1 VVPRANGRRQFG
13 VQHSACLRLRG
24 RLDVEACSALTQI
37 VARHETLR
45 SRFVSVD
52 DQAQVTIAPVDSGL
66 LLQVEDLRQD
76 PQAEA
81 TVQAL
86 LAQEA
91 ATAFDLQHDPLIRG
105 RLVRLADEHHVLLLT
120 VHHIIADG
128 WSMGVL
134 TRELMALYQ
143 ASVTGNRIRCR
154 WRCNTATTRCGSGA
168 GSAVTCCG
176 RAITGSRPRRRA
188 GVADLPP
195 TVRVRQQD
203 FAGSSV
209 EVRLDERLSA
219 GLKALSQRHGVTLF
233 MTLMSAWSLL
243 LSRLSGQ
250 SDVVIGSPVANRTR
264 AEIEGLIGMFVNTL
278 ALRIDTSGEPSV
290 GAAGTGQGAHAGGAG
305 ASGSAVRASGG
316 HRPAGAQSGAQPAV
330 PDHAELGQQRR
341 PDLALGDL
349 S

>member
-1 VVPRANGRRQFG
+1 
-13 VQHSACLRLRG
+13 
-24 RLDVEACSALTQI
+24 
-37 VARHETLR
+37 
-45 SRFVSVD
+45 
-52 DQAQVTIAPVDSGL
+52 
-66 LLQVEDLRQD
+66 
-76 PQAEA
+76 
-81 TVQAL
+81 
-86 LAQEA
+86 
-91 ATAFDLQHDPLIRG
+91 
-105 RLVRLADEHHVLLLT
+105 LLT
-120 VHHIIADG
+120 CHRP
-128 WSMGVL
+128 S
-134 TRELMALYQ
+134 
-143 ASVTGNRIRCR
+143 AS
-154 WRCNTATTRCGSGA
+154 A
-168 GSAVTCCG
+168 
-176 RAITGSRPRRRA
+176 
-188 GVADLPP
+188 
-195 TVRVRQQD
+195 QQD

-341 PDLALGDL
+341 PEPGAGRSELEAWPRRAAAKFDLTLTLGEVNG
-349 S
+349 